1 MTNRLINLLQ
11 KKRSYLLRGDIL
23 TNLFESNNNKK
34 REEPLAY
41 RMRPKSLDEIYGQ
54 DEIMGKNKILRKA
67 IESDQIQSLIL
78 YGPPGTGKTSIA
90 SVIAENTDSDFK
102 VLNAVTSGVSDIR
115 DVIKEAKDKKDL
127 YNTKTIL
134 FIDEIHRF
142 NKAQQDAL
150 LPAVEKGIIIMIG
163 ATTENP
169 YFEVNSPLLSRSRIF
184 QLEPLNKENIIKI
197 INDALNSE
205 KGLKDHNIKIDDKTI
220 NFIAEIA
227 DGDAR
232 VALNTLESAVLTTP
246 VNKEGKIE
254 LNKDIIRNTVQK
266 KSLNYDK
273 KGDNHY
279 DNISALIKSM
289 RGSDPDAALFWLAKM
304 IEAGEDPKFI
314 ARRLIIHAA
323 EDVGLA
329 DPQALL
335 IANAAF
341 EAVNKVGLP
350 EARIP
355 LAEAVIYIASAP
367 KSNTVITA
375 IDNALDFVKNNP
387 TGTVPA
393 HLRSSNYRGAKDLG
407 RGISYKYPHNYKN
420 NYIEQNYFPEEIGK
434 HKFFEFGENETEKK
448 IEEYLKSIKENEE

>member
-1 MTNRLINLLQ
+1 M
-11 KKRSYLLRGDIL
+11 S
-23 TNLFESNNNKK
+23 NLFSNDKKNN

-41 RMRPKSLDEIYGQ
+41 RMRPESLDQIYGQ
-54 DEIMGKNKILRKA
+54 EDILGQDRILRRAIKA
-67 IESDQIQSLIL
+67 DQIQSLIL

-90 SVIAENTDSDFK
+90 SVIAENTDSRFK
-102 VLNAVTSGVSDIR
+102 VLNAVTSGVNDIR
-115 DVIKEAKDKKDL
+115 RIIKEAKERRDL
-127 YNTKTIL
+127 YDKSTIL

-169 YFEVNSPLLSRSRIF
+169 YFEINSPLLSRSRIF
-184 QLEPLNKENIIKI
+184 ELKPLSKKNILQIIK
-197 INDALNSE
+197 DALNQ
-205 KGLKDHNIKIDDKTI
+205 KRGLKNYNVRIDEDTI
-220 NFIAEIA
+220 DYIAELA
-227 DGDAR
+227 NGDAR
-232 VALNTLESAVLTTP
+232 AALNTLEAAVLTTP
-246 VNKEGKIE
+246 VNKDAEIA
-254 LNKDIIRNTVQK
+254 LNKEIIRNSLQK

-273 KGDNHY
+273 NGDNHY

-341 EAVNKVGLP
+341 DAVHVVGMP
-350 EARIP
+350 EGRIP

-367 KSNTVITA
+367 KSNSVIKA
-375 IDNALDFVKNNP
+375 IDSALEYVKNNK

-393 HLRSSNYRGAKDLG
+393 HLRSSNYRGAKNLG
-407 RGISYKYPHNYKN
+407 RGVSYKYPHNYPKH
-420 NYIEQNYFPEEIGK
+420 YVKQRYFPQEVEEK
-434 HKFFEFGENETEKK
+434 TFLQLANSEQEKK
-448 IEEYLKSIKENEE
+448 IKRFLENLKNTKNDD

>member
-1 MTNRLINLLQ
+1 VISL
-11 KKRSYLLRGDIL
+11 S
-23 TNLFESNNNKK
+23 NLFSNDKKNN
-34 REEPLAY
+34 REGPLAY
-41 RMRPKSLDEIYGQ
+41 RMRPESLDEIYGQ
-54 DEIMGKNKILRKA
+54 EDILGQDRILRRAIKA
-67 IESDQIQSLIL
+67 DQIQSLIL

-90 SVIAENTDSDFK
+90 SVIAENTDSRLK
-102 VLNAVTSGVSDIR
+102 VITAVTSLVSDIR
-115 DVIKEAKDKKDL
+115 KIIKEAKERRDL
-127 YNTKTIL
+127 YDKSTIL

-169 YFEVNSPLLSRSRIF
+169 FFEINSPLLSRSRIF
-184 QLEPLNKENIIKI
+184 ELKPLSKKNILQIIK
-197 INDALNSE
+197 DALNQ
-205 KGLKDHNIKIDDKTI
+205 KRGLKNYNVRIDVDTI
-220 NFIAEIA
+220 DYIAELA
-227 DGDAR
+227 NGDAR
-232 VALNTLESAVLTTP
+232 AALNTLEAAVLTTP
-246 VNKEGKIE
+246 VNKDAEIA
-254 LNKDIIRNTVQK
+254 LNKEIIRNSLQK

-273 KGDNHY
+273 NGDNHY

-341 EAVNKVGLP
+341 DAVHVVGMP
-350 EARIP
+350 EGRIP

-367 KSNTVITA
+367 KSNSVIKA
-375 IDNALDFVKNNP
+375 IDSALEYVKNNR

-393 HLRSSNYRGAKDLG
+393 HLRSSNYSGAKNLS
-407 RGISYKYPHNYKN
+407 RGVSYKYPHNYPKH
-420 NYIEQNYFPEEIGK
+420 YVKQRYFPQEVEEKI
-434 HKFFEFGENETEKK
+434 FLQLANSEQEKK
-448 IEEYLKSIKENEE
+448 IKRFLENLKNKKNND